1 MFFFFSIGLKLIQA
15 ESAVKIKIW
24 ILECFTYTLIDNLT
38 MFLRTFSGS
47 FLSKCGLLLAT
58 LSISLYR
65 LSSNDVVA
73 SSMKSDR
80 PALVDIMRPRSF
92 FWARSPKSR
101 VRLPVPPPAEYDPP
115 PPPPPP
121 PPLPIVFAD
130 CITAIFSHS
139 ERPLL
144 VCIVRVRPCSRFY
157 LAVNATVWSRA
168 LFIWGEARVR

>member
-1 MFFFFSIGLKLIQA
+1 M
-15 ESAVKIKIW
+15 
-24 ILECFTYTLIDNLT
+24 YTLMDNLT

-47 FLSKCGLLLAT
+47 FLSKCGLLFAM

-80 PALVDIMRPRSF
+80 PALVDTMRPRSF
-92 FWARSPKSR
+92 FWARNPKSR
-101 VRLPVPPPAEYDPP
+101 VRLPVPLAVYD

-130 CITAIFSHS
+130 CITAIFSYG
-139 ERPLL
+139 ERLPL
-144 VCIVRVRPCSRFY
+144 VDIVHVWPHSRFY
-157 LAVNATVWSRA
+157 LAVMSRIS
-168 LFIWGEARVR
+168 FARGQSAFQ

>member
-1 MFFFFSIGLKLIQA
+1 
-15 ESAVKIKIW
+15 
-24 ILECFTYTLIDNLT
+24 

-58 LSISLYR
+58 FSISLYR

-80 PALVDIMRPRSF
+80 PALVDIIRPRSF
-92 FWARSPKSR
+92 FWARNPKSR
-101 VRLPVPPPAEYDPP
+101 VRLPVPPPPAEYD
-115 PPPPPP
+115 PPPP

-139 ERPLL
+139 ERLPLALCAFSLLFSSKCDRATPGFIRSRRNSRL
-144 VCIVRVRPCSRFY
+144 VKTFNRKYRK
-157 LAVNATVWSRA
+157 
-168 LFIWGEARVR
+168 